1 MELLESMNTLPVDI
15 TTIVSNYASV
25 IECRGELESVVQCQ
39 LTENSPLKHIHDV
52 CFYKSKLYIAI
63 FSNFVNIAENP
74 PMNVCNAA
82 DGKFEKTLQF
92 QQDLRYCVTN
102 DEIFVTEKGRSEIQ
116 VFDLNGN
123 LKRVWPSSF
132 SSSVHEIS
140 KCDNGQKLLIFM
152 FDNPNPA
159 VYDLNGNL
167 MYNFEPISE
176 RDALEFFFANQWPD
190 GMVAI
195 HDSNRN
201 CNLYKHGK
209 LIQKFSPVCFG
220 IDSSGTFVVSPL
232 QEIFAISLQKLR
244 IPDGSHRY
252 CDIGVFRLKKTN
264 DELKPFELVLQRTLK
279 SVSQGSLH
287 FFPDGRLCIYDYGT
301 LHIYK

>member
-15 TTIVSNYASV
+15 TTIVSNYGSV

-39 LTENSPLKHIHDV
+39 LTKNSPIHDV
-52 CFYKSKLYIAI
+52 CFYKSKLYTAI
-63 FSNFVNIAENP
+63 HTNFVNIAENP
-74 PMNVCNAA
+74 PMNVFNAA
-82 DGKFEKTLQF
+82 DGKFEKTLPF
-92 QQDLRYCVTN
+92 QQDLSFCVTN
-102 DEIFVTEKGRSEIQ
+102 DEIFLTKRNRSGIQ

-123 LKRVWPSSF
+123 LKRVWPF
-132 SSSVHEIS
+132 SQTVDYIL
-140 KCDNGQKLLIFM
+140 KCNNGQNLLIFM
-152 FDNPNPA
+152 MNNPNPV

-167 MYNFEPISE
+167 MYNFEPILTRGS
-176 RDALEFFFANQWPD
+176 LVSHFANQWPD

-195 HDSNRN
+195 YDLNRN
-201 CNLYKHGK
+201 FNLYKHGK
-209 LIQKFSPVCFG
+209 LIQQFSPVCFG

-232 QEIFAISLQKLR
+232 QEIFAISRQKLR
-244 IPDGSHRY
+244 IPDGSRRY